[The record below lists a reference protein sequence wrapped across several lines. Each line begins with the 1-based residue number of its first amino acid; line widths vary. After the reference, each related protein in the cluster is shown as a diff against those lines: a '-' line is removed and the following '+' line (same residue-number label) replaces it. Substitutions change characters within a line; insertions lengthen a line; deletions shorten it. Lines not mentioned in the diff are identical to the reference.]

1 MISAIYSLALTTGA
15 PRVVRGGRIEHVCG
29 DPSLGPEKDREF
41 GKRIVMTALGAMCAP
56 VTEPTLFDPSSQRDA
71 EAALT

>member
-29 DPSLGPEKDREF
+29 DPSLGPEHDLEF
-41 GKRIVMTALGAMCAP
+41 GAAIVETALQSLTTQ
-56 VTEPTLFDPSSQRDA
+56 VSEPTLFIPGENRG
-71 EAALT
+71 

>member
-29 DPSLGPEKDREF
+29 DPSLGPERDREF
-41 GKRIVMTALGAMCAP
+41 GASIVETALRSLTTQ
-56 VTEPTLFDPSSQRDA
+56 VSEPTLFIPGQDPRRED
-71 EAALT
+71 

>member
-15 PRVVRGGRIEHVCG
+15 PRVVKAGRIEHVCG

-41 GKRIVMTALGAMCAP
+41 GERIVKTALQAIGTT
-56 VTEPTLFDPSSQRDA
+56 VTEPTLFDPQHLQ
-71 EAALT
+71 ETAAAPV

>member
-15 PRVVRGGRIEHVCG
+15 PRVIKGGRIEHVCG

-41 GKRIVMTALGAMCAP
+41 GERIVKTALNALGTA
-56 VTEPTLFDPSSQRDA
+56 VTEPTLFDPVKLQEA
-71 EAALT
+71 EVVTA